1 MSTSIN
7 VNFDSYIPE
16 EKDVRKSKLRKGS
29 LTIALL
35 FVLSGCPNSFNFA
48 DAVWCELAWFES
60 SQPEGETLASWF
72 LILQVIVTLAVVC
85 MLYVEIHLII
95 FPKIGL
101 MWCFSFGTVLL
112 CGVLSFTWHF
122 SKNGCSLFLYLAFLF
137 GMLTGW
143 VQTIFVIPWLANNYN
158 PRIISVF
165 LSGNRFMTIIL
176 VSLELIQEP
185 GGAKIF
191 SPSVYF
197 MVAGIIYVITSGV
210 CIYTF
215 NSGIERLTSKD
226 AVQTL
231 EPWRNSLWTQTFT
244 PVFWDTKMLTFGT
257 IWIIHFTWGVIEV
270 ALPYAADNTTSSDAN
285 DGENFLQWAVAIG
298 YLTEFLGGVASYIP
312 TENFWIR
319 ESIAL
324 NTIANGVIILAA
336 ANVGVWSSWVMRF
349 LLMTSFVVARFSF
362 GWAMPLIPR
371 ELSRTFPDKKEL
383 VVRSNS
389 LWSLYANV
397 VMGVPLWIYSS
408 GIISSSTK

>member
-1 MSTSIN
+1 MSTSIK
-7 VNFDSYIPE
+7 VNHDNYIPE
-16 EKDVRKSKLRKGS
+16 ETDVKKSISSKGS

-35 FVLSGCPNSFNFA
+35 FILSGCPNSFNFT
-48 DAVWCELAWFES
+48 DAVWCELPWFES

-72 LILQVIVTLAVVC
+72 LIMQAIVTLAVVC

-101 MWCFSFGTVLL
+101 LWCLSFGTVLL

-122 SKNGCSLFLYLAFLF
+122 SMNGCSLFLYLAMFL

-143 VQTIFVIPWLANNYN
+143 VQMIFVIPWLANNYN

-165 LSGNRFMTIIL
+165 LAGNTYMIIIL

-185 GGAKIF
+185 GGARIF

-197 MVAGIIYVITSGV
+197 IVAVIIYVITFGV

-215 NSGIERLTSKD
+215 NSGIERVTSKN
-226 AVQTL
+226 AVQAL
-231 EPWRNSLWTQTFT
+231 EPWRSSLWTQTFT
-244 PVFWDTKMLTFGT
+244 PMFWDTKMLTFGR
-257 IWIIHFTWGVIEV
+257 IWMIHFTWGVIEV

-285 DGENFLQWAVAIG
+285 DGENFLQWAIAIG
-298 YLTEFLGGVASYIP
+298 YLTEFLGSITSYMP
-312 TENFWIR
+312 TEKFWIR

-324 NTIANGVIILAA
+324 NTFANGVIILAA
-336 ANVGVWSSWVMRF
+336 ANVGVWSSWVMKF

-371 ELSRTFPDKKEL
+371 ELSRRFPDKKEL